1 MVLMPRQTFQ
11 AKNLVSRNNRAL
23 SEFSYWILKDIFHKF
38 YLFLY
43 ITSSDRNK
51 WRKELRILREPH
63 VETRLIQRTPWIY
76 CCGEVRP
83 NMLILNSLAN
93 EARSVQYLFLS
104 QWWPKNP
111 VVFGLL
117 WFLLF
122 IFERRLLFCFSFF
135 YNFLF
140 LLFLHSSINL
150 GSSLEKF

>member
-1 MVLMPRQTFQ
+1 MPKNINSMVLIPRQTFQ

-93 EARSVQYLFLS
+93 EARVCNIYSCLS
-104 QWWPKNP
+104 DDQKT
-111 VVFGLL
+111 
-117 WFLLF
+117 
-122 IFERRLLFCFSFF
+122 
-135 YNFLF
+135 
-140 LLFLHSSINL
+140 LLFLGYFVFCFL
-150 GSSLEKF
+150 LREMFFL

>member
-38 YLFLY
+38 YLFPSWTVLY

-93 EARSVQYLFLS
+93 EARVCNIYSCLSDDQKTLSFLGYFVFCFLS
-104 QWWPKNP
+104 SRD
-111 VVFGLL
+111 VFFFVLV
-117 WFLLF
+117 FF
-122 IFERRLLFCFSFF
+122 ITFCFCYF
-135 YNFLF
+135 YILQ
-140 LLFLHSSINL
+140 
-150 GSSLEKF
+150 